1 VLKGS
6 VELNI
11 AGEKKVVIAGGAY
24 HIPGDVVHSG
34 KTQDAP
40 AEIIEV
46 FSPAREDLTQD

>member
-1 VLKGS
+1 M
-6 VELNI
+6 
-11 AGEKKVVIAGGAY
+11 VVVKEPHPY

-46 FSPAREDLTQD
+46 FSPAREDLMRD